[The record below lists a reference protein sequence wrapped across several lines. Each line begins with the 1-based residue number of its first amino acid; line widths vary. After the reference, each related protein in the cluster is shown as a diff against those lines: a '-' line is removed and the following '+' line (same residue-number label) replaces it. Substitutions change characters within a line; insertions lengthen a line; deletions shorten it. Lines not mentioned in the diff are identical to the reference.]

1 MRRHSHNSRTWNGD
15 DAMPHESEAVE
26 VKEYTCVGPGCGEK
40 VSASAYEFEDLEF
53 DEDNPLCISCAREEE
68 LKGKTC
74 EYCNREATEMV
85 ELGPLCDKHYDE
97 YADGASLQY

>member
-1 MRRHSHNSRTWNGD
+1 
-15 DAMPHESEAVE
+15 MPHESEAVE

-74 EYCNREATEMV
+74 EYCNRGATAMV